1 MAKTKIN
8 QDEKRKAATD
18 KAAELREA
26 LTKAEILLKELLE
39 DKFIASRG
47 VSGKCNFVAIPNK
60 SKNKLTIKFNVEVTG
75 PLDTF

>member
-8 QDEKRKAATD
+8 QDEKLAAAHKKAF
-18 KAAELREA
+18 ELKKQ

-39 DKFIASRG
+39 DKFIAARG
-47 VSGKCNFVAIPNK
+47 VNGKCNFVTIPNK
-60 SKNKLTIKFNVEVTG
+60 SKNKLTIKFSVEVTG